1 MSQHENSSNK
11 KGCPHTKFLTNLNI
25 LIVDTD
31 KDQLEFLQDYIDMHG
46 GHCKAARSSVQAISL
61 IEANQFD
68 LALFDI
74 IINNGHEGIDLIE
87 QAKILDSD
95 LTIILVHNIAPIG
108 NIMNTLIAKDV
119 YILTK
124 PFDKLLLGLVIMQAS
139 RNTKNL
145 RKNKYVAEH
154 LREKIERIQAE
165 RDTMFLD
172 TLLSLSNAL
181 EQKDEYTQNHSEK
194 VAEISEK
201 ICLEYSSNEKFVK
214 DIVIAGK
221 LHDIGKIGIPDNIL
235 LAKRKLS
242 DDEFKIIKTHVD
254 MSYRIVKPVDALGNI
269 SSYILHHHER
279 WNGEGYPNQ
288 LRAKDIPS
296 GARILAVADV
306 FNALVSNRPYRE
318 ALDIDKALQ
327 ALFDGRSVL
336 FDAEIVDILYKL
348 IRVKKILC

>member
-1 MSQHENSSNK
+1 MINK
-11 KGCPHTKFLTNLNI
+11 KEDPHTKFLTNLYI
-25 LIVDTD
+25 LIIDTD
-31 KDQLEFLQDYIDMHG
+31 KNQLEFLENYIELHG
-46 GHCKAARSSVQAISL
+46 GHCKTARSSVQALSL

-68 LALFDI
+68 LALFDV
-74 IINNGHEGIDLIE
+74 IINNGHEGIDLIGQTKTIDPE
-87 QAKILDSD
+87 
-95 LTIILVHNIAPIG
+95 LTIILVHNLAPFG
-108 NIMNTLIAKDV
+108 NLMNTLITKDV

-154 LREKIERIQAE
+154 LREKIDRIQSE

-201 ICLEYSSNEKFVK
+201 ICLEYSSNERFVK
-214 DIVIAGK
+214 DIIIAGK

-242 DDEFKIIKTHVD
+242 DDEFKVIKTHVD
-254 MSYRIVKPVDALGNI
+254 MSYRIVKPVDAIGDI
-269 SSYILHHHER
+269 SSFILHHHER

-288 LRAKDIPS
+288 LRTKDIPS

-318 ALDIDKALQ
+318 AMTVDKALQ
-327 ALFDGRSVL
+327 SLFDGRSVL

-348 IRVKKILC
+348 VKIKKILC